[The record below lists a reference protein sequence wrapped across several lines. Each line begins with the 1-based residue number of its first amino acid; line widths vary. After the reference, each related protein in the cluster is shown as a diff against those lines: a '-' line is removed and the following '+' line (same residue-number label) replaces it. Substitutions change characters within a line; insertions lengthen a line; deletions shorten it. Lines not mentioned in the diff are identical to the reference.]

1 MARRT
6 AEELQLHHNRES
18 HDGKGTT
25 VRGLKGLHIYTA
37 SNEMDV
43 VPIGATTLKT
53 QGLEVEPATE
63 KLKEDATRPIAVPPA
78 STTPRNGPTP
88 DSEAAN

>member
-1 MARRT
+1 VARRT

-25 VRGLKGLHIYTA
+25 VRGQKGPHVHTA
-37 SNEMDV
+37 SNEMDI

-53 QGLEVEPATE
+53 QGLKAEPATG
-63 KLKEDATRPIAVPPA
+63 KLKEAATYLSNAGPRQAQRPAGLR
-78 STTPRNGPTP
+78 SGELT
-88 DSEAAN
+88 